1 MILKR
6 FRHIRYGLSVTN
18 HSNIVLDFC
27 QMASLYDKIMITGV
41 ELLPILVAMVL
52 LLAGGVTVNADRISF
67 CQSDSP
73 GRAGLLPLPGC
84 RFAGF

>member
-1 MILKR
+1 
-6 FRHIRYGLSVTN
+6 
-18 HSNIVLDFC
+18 
-27 QMASLYDKIMITGV
+27 MITGV

-73 GRAGLLPLPGC
+73 GRAGLLPCLAVGLQDFDKTANGVYNMY
-84 RFAGF
+84 R